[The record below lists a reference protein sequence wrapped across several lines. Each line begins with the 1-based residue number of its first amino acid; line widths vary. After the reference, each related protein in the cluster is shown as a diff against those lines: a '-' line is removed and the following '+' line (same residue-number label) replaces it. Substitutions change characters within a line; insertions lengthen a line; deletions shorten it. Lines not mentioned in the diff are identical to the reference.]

1 MRLRTI
7 PALAALAPL
16 AALPLGAWTPRLH
29 EAQTVKAVRMVP
41 RRLALLLRAHPQILL
56 EAARGQANDQP
67 ATVEDVASEFRTIQ
81 RMSKEGI
88 GAENLVRELGVLA
101 HLVQSLEDPSCT
113 TGVTPL
119 RDAFEAYAD
128 EKLPKLV
135 VTREDFW
142 ALEGPLD
149 PQPRLE
155 AWAATKAERTKLL
168 QGCVDATGKRLG
180 PWDDLSLPFA
190 QLQLSFSNSVHA
202 TANLWILLYR
212 GWGAHLAAPRRSRSG
227 PISGSLVFAPIPIY
241 VF

>member
-1 MRLRTI
+1 MKLRL
-7 PALAALAPL
+7 PLCAALVAAPL
-16 AALPLGAWTPRLH
+16 AAPLSAWTPRLH
-29 EAQTVKAVRMVP
+29 EAATVKAVRMVP
-41 RRLALLLRAHPQILL
+41 RRLSLLLRAHPQVLL

-67 ATVEDVASEFRTIQ
+67 ATAADVESEYRTIL
-81 RMSKEGI
+81 RMSKEGV

-101 HLVQSLEDPSCT
+101 HLVQSLNDPSCT

-135 VTREDFW
+135 VTREPFW
-142 ALEGPLD
+142 ALDAPLD
-149 PQPRLE
+149 PAPKLE
-155 AWAATKAERTKLL
+155 EWAATKAARTQLL

-212 GWGAHLAAPRRSRSG
+212 QA
-227 PISGSLVFAPIPIY
+227 GSLWPLPADPEAPSFGSGTQVP
-241 VF
+241 